1 MTLSR
6 RDFLAAGAAS
16 VLAGPAF
23 AAEGPSLRELAQAKG
38 ILFGSAVPAGP
49 RGATTGPFEDAK
61 HREILAR
68 ECGVLVPEN
77 ELKWYVVRARG
88 PQYFDFERAD
98 RIAEFAK
105 ANGQALRGHTL
116 IWHHPRWFPGWV
128 KGYDFGPKPA
138 EAAAKMVTEHIQA
151 LCRRYPQMVSWDVIN
166 ETVDPAD
173 GSIRST
179 FLSDAM
185 GKEEVL
191 DLSFHVARE
200 AAPKARLV
208 YNDYMSQEVGNEKHR
223 YGVLKLLEGFRKRGT
238 PVDALGVQ
246 ARPLAH
252 APARLHARDGAG
264 VLVRVRALR
273 AEAVRRELRE
283 VGDGLRRRVA
293 EELDAQRLRRRARDG
308 HVQRDDRRD
317 PGLLV
322 GEARRGARGGAEG
335 GAREEA
341 ARVAQPATLARLARH
356 EPRRE
361 DASHDGFQLAPEPAD
376 AERRAQITTRVEDGP
391 ALLLGDAPAARERRA
406 T

>member
-6 RDFLAAGAAS
+6 RDLLAAGAAS
-16 VLAGPAF
+16 ALAGPAL
-23 AAEGPSLRELAQAKG
+23 AAEGPSLRALAQAKG

-49 RGATTGPFEDAK
+49 RGATTGPFEDVR

-88 PQYFDFERAD
+88 SQYFDFERAD

-105 ANGQALRGHTL
+105 ANNQALRGHTL
-116 IWHHPRWFPGWV
+116 IWHHPQWFPGWV

-151 LCRRYPQMVSWDVIN
+151 LCQRYPQMVSWDVIN
-166 ETVDPAD
+166 ETVDPKD

-185 GKEEVL
+185 GKEQVL

-200 AAPKARLV
+200 VAPRARLV

-223 YGVLKLLEGFRKRGT
+223 YGVLKLLEGFKKRGT

-246 ARPLAH
+246 SHIGAENADSFTGFGKPQEKEWTAFLNDVTGMGYDLLITEFDVHDKGLPYDFGPRDAAVAAYAKAFLDQMLSYRQTKEVLAWGMIDKYSWLQGQWLREDKKPKRPTLYDDNYQPKPLREAVAAALKA
-252 APARLHARDGAG
+252 APAR
-264 VLVRVRALR
+264 
-273 AEAVRRELRE
+273 
-283 VGDGLRRRVA
+283 
-293 EELDAQRLRRRARDG
+293 
-308 HVQRDDRRD
+308 
-317 PGLLV
+317 
-322 GEARRGARGGAEG
+322 
-335 GAREEA
+335 
-341 ARVAQPATLARLARH
+341 
-356 EPRRE
+356 
-361 DASHDGFQLAPEPAD
+361 
-376 AERRAQITTRVEDGP
+376 
-391 ALLLGDAPAARERRA
+391 
-406 T
+406 

>member
-6 RDFLAAGAAS
+6 RDLLAAGAAS
-16 VLAGPAF
+16 ALAGPAF
-23 AAEGPSLRELAQAKG
+23 AAQGPSLRELAQAKG

-105 ANGQALRGHTL
+105 ANNQALRGHTL
-116 IWHHPRWFPGWV
+116 IWHHPQWFPGWV

-151 LCRRYPQMVSWDVIN
+151 LCQRYPQMVSWDVIN

-185 GKEEVL
+185 GKEAVL

-223 YGVLKLLEGFRKRGT
+223 YGVLKLLEGFKKRGT
-238 PVDALGVQ
+238 PVDALGIQSHIGAENADSFTGFGKPQEKEWTAFLNDVTGMGYDLLITEFDVHDKGLPYDFGPRDAAVAAYAKAFLDQ
-246 ARPLAH
+246 MLSYRQTKEVLAWGMIDKYSWLQGQWLREDKKPKRPTLYDDNYQPKPLREAMAAALRA
-252 APARLHARDGAG
+252 APAR
-264 VLVRVRALR
+264 
-273 AEAVRRELRE
+273 
-283 VGDGLRRRVA
+283 
-293 EELDAQRLRRRARDG
+293 
-308 HVQRDDRRD
+308 
-317 PGLLV
+317 
-322 GEARRGARGGAEG
+322 
-335 GAREEA
+335 
-341 ARVAQPATLARLARH
+341 
-356 EPRRE
+356 
-361 DASHDGFQLAPEPAD
+361 
-376 AERRAQITTRVEDGP
+376 
-391 ALLLGDAPAARERRA
+391 
-406 T
+406 

>member
-1 MTLSR
+1 MALSR
-6 RDFLAAGAAS
+6 RDLLAAGAAS
-16 VLAGPAF
+16 ALAGPALASSSL
-23 AAEGPSLRELAQAKG
+23 AAQGPSLRELAQAKG

-105 ANGQALRGHTL
+105 ANNQALRGHTL
-116 IWHHPRWFPGWV
+116 IWHHPQWFPGWV

-138 EAAAKMVTEHIQA
+138 EAAAKMVTQHIQA
-151 LCRRYPQMVSWDVIN
+151 LCQRYPQMVSWDVIN

-179 FLSDAM
+179 FLSGAM

-223 YGVLKLLEGFRKRGT
+223 YGVLKLLEGFKKRGA
-238 PVDALGVQ
+238 PVDALGIQSHIGAENADSFTGFGKPQEKEWTAFLNDVTGMGYDLLITEFDVHDKGLVYDFGPRDAAVAAYAKAFLDQ
-246 ARPLAH
+246 VLSYRQTKEVLAWGMIDKYSWLQGQWLREDKKPKRPTLYDDNYQPKPLREAVAAALKA
-252 APARLHARDGAG
+252 APAR
-264 VLVRVRALR
+264 
-273 AEAVRRELRE
+273 
-283 VGDGLRRRVA
+283 
-293 EELDAQRLRRRARDG
+293 
-308 HVQRDDRRD
+308 
-317 PGLLV
+317 
-322 GEARRGARGGAEG
+322 
-335 GAREEA
+335 
-341 ARVAQPATLARLARH
+341 
-356 EPRRE
+356 
-361 DASHDGFQLAPEPAD
+361 
-376 AERRAQITTRVEDGP
+376 
-391 ALLLGDAPAARERRA
+391 
-406 T
+406 

>member
-6 RDFLAAGAAS
+6 RDLLAAGAATA
-16 VLAGPAF
+16 LAGPAL
-23 AAEGPSLRELAQAKG
+23 AAQGPSLRELAQAKG

-105 ANGQALRGHTL
+105 ANNQALRGHTL
-116 IWHHPRWFPGWV
+116 LWHHPQWFPNWV

-151 LCRRYPQMVSWDVIN
+151 LCQRYPQMVSWDVVN
-166 ETVDPAD
+166 ETVDPKD

-223 YGVLKLLEGFRKRGT
+223 YGVLKLLEGFKKRGT
-238 PVDALGVQ
+238 PVDALGIQSHIGAENADSFTGFGKPQEKEWTAFLNDVTGMGYDLLVTEFDVHDKGLPYDFGPRDAAVAAYAKAFLDQ
-246 ARPLAH
+246 VLSYRQTKEVLAWGMIDKYSWLQGQWLREDKKPKRPTLYDDNYQPKPLREAVAAALKA
-252 APARLHARDGAG
+252 APAR
-264 VLVRVRALR
+264 
-273 AEAVRRELRE
+273 
-283 VGDGLRRRVA
+283 
-293 EELDAQRLRRRARDG
+293 
-308 HVQRDDRRD
+308 
-317 PGLLV
+317 
-322 GEARRGARGGAEG
+322 
-335 GAREEA
+335 
-341 ARVAQPATLARLARH
+341 
-356 EPRRE
+356 
-361 DASHDGFQLAPEPAD
+361 
-376 AERRAQITTRVEDGP
+376 
-391 ALLLGDAPAARERRA
+391 
-406 T
+406 

>member
-6 RDFLAAGAAS
+6 RDLLAAGAAS
-16 VLAGPAF
+16 ALAGPAF
-23 AAEGPSLRELAQAKG
+23 AAQGPSLRELAQAKG

-105 ANGQALRGHTL
+105 ANNQALRGHTL
-116 IWHHPRWFPGWV
+116 IWHHPQWFPGWV

-151 LCRRYPQMVSWDVIN
+151 LCQRYPQMVSWDVIN

-223 YGVLKLLEGFRKRGT
+223 YGVLKLLEGFKKRGT
-238 PVDALGVQ
+238 PVDALGIQSHIGAENADSFTGFGKPQEKEWTAFLNDVTGMGYDLLVTEFDVHDKGLPYDFGPRDAAVAAYAKAFLDQ
-246 ARPLAH
+246 MLSYRQTKEVLAWGMIDKYSWLQGQWLREDKKPKRPTLYDDNYQPKPLREAMAAALKA
-252 APARLHARDGAG
+252 APAR
-264 VLVRVRALR
+264 
-273 AEAVRRELRE
+273 
-283 VGDGLRRRVA
+283 
-293 EELDAQRLRRRARDG
+293 
-308 HVQRDDRRD
+308 
-317 PGLLV
+317 
-322 GEARRGARGGAEG
+322 
-335 GAREEA
+335 
-341 ARVAQPATLARLARH
+341 
-356 EPRRE
+356 
-361 DASHDGFQLAPEPAD
+361 
-376 AERRAQITTRVEDGP
+376 
-391 ALLLGDAPAARERRA
+391 
-406 T
+406 